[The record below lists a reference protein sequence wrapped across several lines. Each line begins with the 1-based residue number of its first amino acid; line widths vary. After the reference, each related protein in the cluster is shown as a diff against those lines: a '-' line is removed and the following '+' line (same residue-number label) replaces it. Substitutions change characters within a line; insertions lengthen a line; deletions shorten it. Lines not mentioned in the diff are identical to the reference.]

1 MSLTTLPANRGT
13 AQILIHAPV
22 AVERIAVE
30 SILSRQ
36 QRYSISVRS
45 VHADQASPRAVRR
58 DANVL
63 VWVGRGF
70 SEEALADAAA
80 RKPKTLVVLRDITAT
95 AAVSSLRAG
104 AAGLAC
110 LGCHLDELPPAVDA
124 IAAGQGWLAP
134 CLARIVADHLAGRS
148 RIQASES
155 GSLTARELLVLRS
168 IACGADNTQVAGD
181 LGIDVRTVRF
191 HASNIYRKLGA
202 RHRAEAVAMAYRL
215 GLTA

>member
-1 MSLTTLPANRGT
+1 MSTTILPTDRGT
-13 AQILIHAPV
+13 AQILIHAPA

-30 SILSRQ
+30 SILSRE
-36 QRYSISVRS
+36 QRFSICVRS
-45 VHADQASPRAVRR
+45 VHADRASSRVVRR
-58 DANVL
+58 DTAVL

-70 SEEALADAAA
+70 SQGPRADAVGP
-80 RKPKTLVVLRDITAT
+80 KPKALVVLREITAT

-104 AAGLAC
+104 ADGLGC
-110 LGCHLDELPPAVDA
+110 LGCHLDELPLAVDA

-134 CLARIVADHLAGRS
+134 CMARVVADHLAGRS
-148 RIQASES
+148 RMQASES

-168 IACGADNTQVAGD
+168 IACGADNNQVAGD